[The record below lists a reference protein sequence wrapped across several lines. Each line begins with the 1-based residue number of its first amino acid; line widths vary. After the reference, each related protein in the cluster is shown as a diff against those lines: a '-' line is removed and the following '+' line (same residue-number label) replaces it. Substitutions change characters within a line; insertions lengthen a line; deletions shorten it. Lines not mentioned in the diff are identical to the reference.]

1 MVIDTGTALVHP
13 CVPRLCLLQKQVVQ
27 IDTSYLERLGPA
39 TLCHLR
45 YLLLLLSTPI
55 LRLGSISA
63 HHIAG
68 TKYLAVMTG
77 MSEHSQASAHPVLLA
92 MPSLRLL
99 YRCW

>member
-13 CVPRLCLLQKQVVQ
+13 CVLRLCLLQKQVVQ
-27 IDTSYLERLGPA
+27 IDANYLERLGPA

-68 TKYLAVMTG
+68 TKYLALMTG
-77 MSEHSQASAHPVLLA
+77 TSKHSQAHPVLLA
-92 MPSLRLL
+92 VPSLRLL